1 MVKNEDYINV
11 WKNYSILWKDIFKAA
26 NKAYGSINLT
36 VLEFKVLD
44 NLSELGPTTMI
55 DLASLL
61 SVTQAWVT
69 SLTDRLEERG
79 LVIRERSSSDR
90 RVIFVNLTDSGRVLH
105 EKGKAIQKKTMEEI
119 FGVLNSSELK
129 TFDASINKIR
139 SKLEKNE
146 DKQSQTQPSA

>member
-1 MVKNEDYINV
+1 MVKNEDYIDA

-44 NLSELGPTTMI
+44 NLYELGPTTMI

-69 SLTDRLEERG
+69 SLIDRLEERG

-90 RVIFVNLTDSGRVLH
+90 RVIFVNLTDSGKQLRA
-105 EKGKAIQKKTMEEI
+105 KGKAIQRKTMEEI
-119 FGVLNSSELK
+119 FGVLDSSELK
-129 TFDASINKIR
+129 SFDASIKKIR
-139 SKLEKNE
+139 SKLEKSE
-146 DKQSQTQPSA
+146 DPPSQTQPPV